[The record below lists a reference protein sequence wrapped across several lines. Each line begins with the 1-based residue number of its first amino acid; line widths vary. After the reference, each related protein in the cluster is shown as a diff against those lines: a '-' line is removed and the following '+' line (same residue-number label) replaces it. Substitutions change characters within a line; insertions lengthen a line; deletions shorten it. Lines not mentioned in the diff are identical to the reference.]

1 MIKPSNITR
10 HEIIGLQCEAIP
22 KNKGTAIEGVV
33 LDETRNTF
41 TLTTVKGKKTMVKE
55 KYKFKFKI
63 PDGPVEVDGAALVGR
78 PQDRIKKK
86 IEKW

>member
-1 MIKPSNITR
+1 MIKPSNIIR
-10 HEIIGLQCEAIP
+10 HEIIGLQCTACP
-22 KNKGTAIEGVV
+22 KSTGTAINGIV

-41 TLTTVKGKKTMVKE
+41 TLTTPKGKKTVIKE
-55 KYKFKFKI
+55 KYRFNFTI
-63 PDGPVEVDGAALVGR
+63 PDGIVKVDGATLVGR